1 MKQTKEGFT
10 MNDRDM
16 YYGSYGY
23 GGFTPVNGMLPSGIP
38 TGMQPTFPN
47 QMPYQAPQN
56 SYATSQFNDMNERIN
71 RLERQVK
78 RLDQRLTRIETPYA
92 NTSNTTSTNEPDSNM
107 YMM

>member
-1 MKQTKEGFT
+1 

-23 GGFTPVNGMLPSGIP
+23 GGFTPINTP
-38 TGMQPTFPN
+38 TNQMQPPFQP
-47 QMPYQAPQN
+47 QMPTQIPSQLNQN
-56 SYATSQFNDMNERIN
+56 SYATSQFNDINERIN

-78 RLDQRLTRIETPYA
+78 RLDQRLTRLETPYA
-92 NTSNTTSTNEPDSNM
+92 NTNSLGNTEPDNNM

>member
-1 MKQTKEGFT
+1 MI
-10 MNDRDM
+10 NDRDM

-23 GGFTPVNGMLPSGIP
+23 GGFIPIQPNTNQIQNPIPYSPQMNNTPN
-38 TGMQPTFPN
+38 TYTN
-47 QMPYQAPQN
+47 
-56 SYATSQFNDMNERIN
+56 SQFNDINERIN

-92 NTSNTTSTNEPDSNM
+92 NTNNQLNNEPDNNM